1 MIELHAEDNSPLV
14 FNFTIYT
21 SSLSPSLARASKKS
35 ESHTLC
41 VEIVTPGNTTL
52 YIARGIVLGF
62 FLSKT
67 ERY

>member
-1 MIELHAEDNSPLV
+1 MQKITAHSSSTLLYIPPL
-14 FNFTIYT
+14 
-21 SSLSPSLARASKKS
+21 SLARTGFKKKS